1 MNILPS
7 VCMDPLLPALGQR
20 SKVIL
25 VASKNLVK
33 ILLPLKIC
41 GVKREQIF
49 QLYK

>member
-25 VASKNLVK
+25 VASKKWVK
-33 ILLPLKIC
+33 IGRIHGYLATLS
-41 GVKREQIF
+41 E
-49 QLYK
+49 YKDIY